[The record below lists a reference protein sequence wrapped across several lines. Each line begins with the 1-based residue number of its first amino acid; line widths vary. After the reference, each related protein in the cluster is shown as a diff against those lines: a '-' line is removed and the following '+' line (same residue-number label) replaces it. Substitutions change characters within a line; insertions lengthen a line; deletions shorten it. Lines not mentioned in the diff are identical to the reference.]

1 MRFRSSIAS
10 ALAAIGRMSPCAA
23 TRRMWCSGS
32 ACNQTVVQ
40 WASSRLK
47 VAASD
52 TSPPGVAI
60 TASE

>member
-23 TRRMWCSGS
+23 TRCMWSSGLAFS
-32 ACNQTVVQ
+32 HTVVQ
-40 WASSRLK
+40 CASNSLK

-52 TSPPGVAI
+52 TMPPGVAI
-60 TASE
+60 TASG